1 MHGLLKENVASKN
14 PVEEINLVSEPLVP
28 AYDVAGDKVMS
39 AIVNDLSRHLTT
51 LNGNLK
57 DMKEVRVWINR
68 AEEALGGILERMEG
82 SEGADA
88 AFGVDVI

>member
-1 MHGLLKENVASKN
+1 MRENISSKD
-14 PVEEINLVSEPLVP
+14 PVEEINLDSEPLVP

-39 AIVNDLSRHLTT
+39 GIVKDLGRHLTM

-68 AEEALGGILERMEG
+68 AEEALGEILARMKQSNEVDHVY
-82 SEGADA
+82 GAN
-88 AFGVDVI
+88 VI

>member
-1 MHGLLKENVASKN
+1 MHALLKENVASKN
-14 PVEEINLVSEPLVP
+14 PVEEINLISEPLVP

-39 AIVNDLSRHLTT
+39 GIVKDLSRHLTT
-51 LNGNLK
+51 LNANLK

-82 SEGADA
+82 SQQVDAVYGAD
-88 AFGVDVI
+88 VI